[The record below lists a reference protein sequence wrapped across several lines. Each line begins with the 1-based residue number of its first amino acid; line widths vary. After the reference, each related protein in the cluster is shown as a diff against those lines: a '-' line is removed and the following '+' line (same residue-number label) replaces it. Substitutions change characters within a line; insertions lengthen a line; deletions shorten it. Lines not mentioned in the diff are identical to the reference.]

1 MCFSIRLR
9 FSETAEGTP
18 GSHTHPVYFT
28 LLPTPSFSVS
38 CSLIEG
44 FTKIDIA
51 RAPAIP
57 KKNENGDLGRE
68 LTKGD
73 HIHDKKGESLKDFS
87 SDWQQIGSIQ
97 RILISLDLRMNS
109 IEALIVK

>member
-18 GSHTHPVYFT
+18 GSDTHPIYFT
-28 LLPTPSFSVS
+28 LLPTPSCSVS

-44 FTKIDIA
+44 IIKIDIA

-57 KKNENGDLGRE
+57 KKNENGDLGCE

-73 HIHDKKGESLKDFS
+73 
-87 SDWQQIGSIQ
+87 
-97 RILISLDLRMNS
+97 RT
-109 IEALIVK
+109 